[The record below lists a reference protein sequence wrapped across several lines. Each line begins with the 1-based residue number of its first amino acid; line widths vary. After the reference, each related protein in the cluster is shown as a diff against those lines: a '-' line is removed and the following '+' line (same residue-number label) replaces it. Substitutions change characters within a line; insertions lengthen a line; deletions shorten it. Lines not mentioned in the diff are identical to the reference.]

1 MPTHFAP
8 LPGQAAPAPP
18 AKAKAAPTHLQTAL
32 LVDESGYLS
41 NHSRDV
47 LKFLGYSPGLVP
59 PRLNLLSHVAHWDRY
74 RASRDMAQSMTS
86 GREHRA
92 VYTFILADGSSFAAS
107 MVCAPCHCSGR
118 PAGLK
123 VSLSRC

>member
-8 LPGQAAPAPP
+8 VPSKPQPPPRRQSPDSPSPG
-18 AKAKAAPTHLQTAL
+18 QTAL

-41 NHSRDV
+41 SHSRDV
-47 LKFLGYSPGLVP
+47 LKFLGYTPGLVP
-59 PRLNLLSHVAHWDRY
+59 PRLNLLSHVVHWDRY
-74 RASRDMAQSMTS
+74 RASRAMAHSLTS

-92 VYTFILADGSSFAAS
+92 IYTFTRADGTSFPAS
-107 MVCAPCHCSGR
+107 MVCTPCHCSGR

>member
-8 LPGQAAPAPP
+8 LQSKNQPP
-18 AKAKAAPTHLQTAL
+18 PPRKSEEPSHPLQTAL

-41 NHSRDV
+41 SHSRDV
-47 LKFLGYSPGLVP
+47 LKFLGYSPGMVP

-74 RASRDMAQSMTS
+74 RASRAMASSLTN
-86 GREHRA
+86 GREHQSI
-92 VYTFILADGSSFAAS
+92 YTFTRADGASFAAK
-107 MVCAPCHCSGR
+107 MTCAPCHCSGR

>member
-8 LPGQAAPAPP
+8 RAKASPPPPPPAPELP
-18 AKAKAAPTHLQTAL
+18 PRTAL

-41 NHSRDV
+41 SHSRDV
-47 LKFLGYSPGLVP
+47 LRFLGYAPGLVP
-59 PRLNLLSHVAHWDRY
+59 PRLNLLSHVAYWDRL
-74 RASRDMAQSMTS
+74 RAARAMADSLTS

-92 VYTFILADGSSFAAS
+92 TYTFTRSDGASFAAS
-107 MVCAPCHCSGR
+107 MVCTPCHCSGR

-123 VSLSRC
+123 VSLNRC

>member
-8 LPGQAAPAPP
+8 LQGKPQPQAPKQPPAAP
-18 AKAKAAPTHLQTAL
+18 LQGQTAL

-41 NHSRDV
+41 SHSRDV
-47 LKFLGYSPGLVP
+47 LGFLGYTPGVVP

-74 RASRDMAQSMTS
+74 RASRDMAYSLTS
-86 GREHRA
+86 GREHQA
-92 VYTFILADGSSFAAS
+92 VYTFTRADGASFAAS
-107 MVCAPCHCSGR
+107 MVCTPCHCSGR

-123 VSLSRC
+123 VSLNRC